1 MTLMEKI
8 RIIERTD
15 ALIRRKGTGSP
26 KELANRLNISERY
39 VYQLINLMKEM
50 GAPIQ
55 YCSERKSYC
64 YEFSV
69 EFSIGFTQKQ
79 QDLRKIKGGAQ
90 KKIIKFPPL
99 HDLCSKRIYLRN

>member
-15 ALIRRKGTGSP
+15 ALIRRKGTGTP
-26 KELANRLNISERY
+26 KELARRLNISERY

-50 GAPIQ
+50 GAPI
-55 YCSERKSYC
+55 YYNNDRRSYC
-64 YEFSV
+64 YEYEV

-79 QDLRKIKGGAQ
+79 QELNKIKGGIR
-90 KKIIKFPPL
+90 KKINYFPSL
-99 HDLCSKRIYLRN
+99 HDLFSEH